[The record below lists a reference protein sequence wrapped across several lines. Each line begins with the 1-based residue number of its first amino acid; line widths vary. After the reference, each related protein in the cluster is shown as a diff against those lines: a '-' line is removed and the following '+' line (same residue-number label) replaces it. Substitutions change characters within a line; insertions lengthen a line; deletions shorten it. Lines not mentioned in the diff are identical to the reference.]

1 MAELESADMRQKYVD
16 ALKNTENNEAA
27 MQCDWRKEAFPER
40 RYERL
45 ERKNV
50 ICAGLSSVD
59 ERSAVYEL
67 KTSLPDS
74 FVGLSYT
81 YDDMGQSEGWMKTV
95 VDEADKSNRKRTK
108 KKKKDADDAGSV
120 GDDVGT
126 TSKEA
131 TDVTLDAETQ
141 KEVSKALSADDG
153 VVRAQVRTTMDI
165 LLIGVQDKV
174 MTDARVLQH
183 PEVRSANWDDGDQS
197 RRNSDPGASVSNTD
211 ALGAD
216 TTSSDLDT
224 SDVMQV
230 EKREPE
236 VAEQPVWGMDCYT
249 RKNIAI
255 CLETDLD
262 SAVASEFIERW
273 LLPAI
278 NSCPVEVAHDI
289 SCAARVLE
297 GLPPIATPPPL
308 PANNKGKGGSGS
320 KPSAAAE
327 STGGTS
333 EGGSHVFLSKAL
345 KAKIDAYGPPWLKD
359 AAHRLRLAVETLGT
373 DLFRV
378 HPKGHGSVVL
388 KKSGLKSNTLV
399 THYRGEIYPP
409 WRWGEKLDAIEK
421 TQQRIGLRPTLP
433 DFYNMA
439 LERPR
444 VDPRGFGLLFVDA
457 SRKAGLGSS
466 FSHSCDPTCEV
477 KVVAVNGELS
487 LAMATLRDLEC
498 GEELTFDYHAVTE
511 SVNEY
516 HAAICLCGHKNCRG
530 SFLHFATAD
539 CYQQVLSRN
548 APIAV
553 QFANLAK
560 GCIKEILSK
569 EDRRVLQSHGFGTAA
584 FGACSFNHHRRGENE
599 ELDSLDNVPIWLKTF
614 AADTLRYIEYERR
627 ALPIALLSN
636 HFSQGGVP
644 FTNTNDD
651 AAEDRAETKE
661 SSKGKGRK
669 SSSSSRS
676 KKGGKKAKPSSSNS
690 TKKADA
696 KKSAPFDESLIPP
709 EDRKP
714 VPGCR
719 PVSAFFFFSK
729 QEKDTLVK
737 SVKDQGLGHLTGL
750 DLNQAMQKNAGTAW
764 RSLSEEKKQVWKDRA
779 YAEWEENGGKE
790 KAKLEEERQGRV
802 KAIKDAAKVERDKA
816 EELKRKQAEAV
827 AKSKKKKKKVETN
840 IETNKISFEAADAEG
855 WAAMEQRIHQLT
867 QTLSR
872 VGRVIDRHREAVFES
887 SFTDDGSSS
896 SDLGPN
902 VHSPLTMMSDEHVV
916 GLLWSHPSG
925 IVQTLIRQVGQ
936 SPWSSTPIFKSVV
949 EVIVKHKLLC
959 GCAFPSKDGR
969 LSYSPIAAKIAP
981 EEKLPP
987 PKARRLVTVALLEIR
1002 EAIIADIQQ
1011 METEAAHH
1019 DKEVAKA
1026 KREVARRKREE
1037 KRKAEEAEKGPA
1049 AGAEDAASGSS
1060 STQHDTPAPVEAG
1073 ASHTPP
1079 SDPGQMSAAAGDEGS
1094 AASIPSK
1101 VDASTST
1108 ASTPASETAAAAA
1121 AALSALESKGL
1132 PWQEQLEQKY
1142 KLESSADLLLM
1153 YAHTST
1159 FFSLKPYKTFESTP
1173 IEVYARELGNA
1184 VPRSLVEG
1192 AGPVAA
1198 NSTGVGKEVG
1208 AATVAIKGA
1217 SGESSK
1223 MQDAAAATAKA
1234 PTSGNSSAKFNSEGD
1249 ICEPDQVVTSVN
1261 VVYPGHYVLSC
1272 LLQWYLGGISLK
1284 SGLPD
1289 MNGCIVL
1296 PTMASCWSEKAKDV
1310 SHQQTQ
1316 TIGRSRSSKVAT
1328 SLKITTYDSEVRPK
1342 LVEWFE
1348 DRHKRGSPWSEDLLR
1363 YFPPPSAS
1371 DDALLMMGSPV
1382 LDLLITGND
1391 ENIEEVVDGL
1401 QYGNSDAD
1409 ESDKH
1414 KKRKGK
1420 KSAAERL
1427 QSSMDEGMPAQA
1439 VANWVQCENP
1449 ECMKWRKLPWHVD
1462 VDLLPEKFYCKDN
1475 KWNPGYDNCDAPEDD
1490 WDMADAPVKFNEIP
1504 LEEFKPG
1511 GEYCMGV
1518 AALMIYFCRV
1528 LSPHSKFCAP
1538 QYFTLPTTTI

>member
-1 MAELESADMRQKYVD
+1 MRQKYVD
-16 ALKNTENNEAA
+16 ALRNTENNEAA
-27 MQCDWRKEAFPER
+27 MQCNWRKEAFPER

-45 ERKNV
+45 ERTNV
-50 ICAGLSSVD
+50 ICAGLSAVD

-67 KTSLPDS
+67 KTNLPDS

-95 VDEADKSNRKRTK
+95 VDEADKSNRKRSSK
-108 KKKKDADDAGSV
+108 KKKKEVEGTDTGAGVVS
-120 GDDVGT
+120 GAEIGKDGT
-126 TSKEA
+126 DGAKG
-131 TDVTLDAETQ
+131 TLDAETQ
-141 KEVSKALSADDG
+141 KEVSKALSTDDG

-165 LLIGVQDKV
+165 LLIGVQDRV

-197 RRNSDPGASVSNTD
+197 RRNSDPGASANSTAAVINSD
-211 ALGAD
+211 SES
-216 TTSSDLDT
+216 TS
-224 SDVMQV
+224 MQA

-249 RKNIAI
+249 RRNISI

-262 SAVASEFIERW
+262 SAVASEFIDRW

-278 NSCPVEVAHDI
+278 NSCPVDVAHNI
-289 SCAARVLE
+289 SCAARILE
-297 GLPPIATPPPL
+297 GLPPIVSSPPL
-308 PANNKGKGGSGS
+308 PASKGKRGSGI
-320 KPSAAAE
+320 PSAAAT
-327 STGGTS
+327 TGSSGTNDNAS
-333 EGGSHVFLSKAL
+333 EGGSHVYLSKAL
-345 KAKIDAYGPPWLKD
+345 KVKIAAYGPPWLKD
-359 AAHRLRLAVETLGT
+359 AAHRLRLAIETLGT

-487 LAMATLRDLEC
+487 LAMTTLRDLEC

-516 HAAICLCGHKNCRG
+516 HAAICLCGNKNCRG

-569 EDRRVLQSHGFGTAA
+569 EDGRVLQSHGFGTAA
-584 FGACSFNHHRRGENE
+584 FGACSFNHHRRGESEKLN
-599 ELDSLDNVPIWLKTF
+599 SLDNVPIWLKTF

-636 HFSQGGVP
+636 HFSQGGEP
-644 FTNTNDD
+644 FTNAKDGS
-651 AAEDRAETKE
+651 EDQGEGT
-661 SSKGKGRK
+661 SKTTREG
-669 SSSSSRS
+669 SASSSRS
-676 KKGGKKAKPSSSNS
+676 KKSAKKSKSSSS
-690 TKKADA
+690 DSKKADA
-696 KKSAPFDESLIPP
+696 KKPAPFDESLIPP

-714 VPGCR
+714 VPGSK
-719 PVSAFFFFSK
+719 PTSAFFFFSK
-729 QEKDTLVK
+729 QERDTFSTALK
-737 SVKDQGLGHLTGL
+737 EQGLDQHLTGL
-750 DLNQAMQKNAGTAW
+750 DLVQATQKIAGTAW
-764 RSLSEEKKQVWKDRA
+764 RSLSEETKQIWKDKA
-779 YAEWEENGGKE
+779 NADWEMNGGKE
-790 KAKLEEERQGRV
+790 KAKLEEERQRRV
-802 KAIKDAAKVERDKA
+802 KAIKSAAIESNANKRGDGDNQ
-816 EELKRKQAEAV
+816 RKQSESS
-827 AKSKKKKKKVETN
+827 AKSKRKKKKVETS

-855 WAAMEQRIHQLT
+855 WAAMEQRVHQLT

-887 SFTDDGSSS
+887 STNDGNSSG
-896 SDLGPN
+896 LGPN
-902 VHSPLTMMSDEHVV
+902 IHSPLKMMSDEHVV

-925 IVQTLIRQVGQ
+925 IAQTLIREVGKA
-936 SPWSSTPIFKSVV
+936 PWSSTPILTNIVAIV
-949 EVIVKHKLLC
+949 VKHKLLC
-959 GCAFPSKDGR
+959 GCAFPTKDG
-969 LSYSPIAAKIAP
+969 SPAYSPAAASIAP
-981 EEKLPP
+981 EERLPP
-987 PKARRLVTVALLEIR
+987 SKARRLVTVALLEMR
-1002 EAIIADIQQ
+1002 EAIVAGIQQ
-1011 METEAAHH
+1011 MATDAKQH
-1019 DKEVAKA
+1019 DKEVTKVR
-1026 KREVARRKREE
+1026 REIARRKREE
-1037 KRKAEEAEKGPA
+1037 KKKAEVAEPTGTGMETTGDIASGDQQESIVQQEAATSMPSEMDTTPV
-1049 AGAEDAASGSS
+1049 AASAVTS
-1060 STQHDTPAPVEAG
+1060 EA
-1073 ASHTPP
+1073 A
-1079 SDPGQMSAAAGDEGS
+1079 
-1094 AASIPSK
+1094 
-1101 VDASTST
+1101 VST
-1108 ASTPASETAAAAA
+1108 ATVASTAAASATA
-1121 AALSALESKGL
+1121 DLSALENKGR

-1142 KLESSADLLLM
+1142 KLESAADLLLM

-1159 FFSLKPYKTFESTP
+1159 FFSLKPYRTFESTP

-1192 AGPVAA
+1192 AGPAGAVSQTAV
-1198 NSTGVGKEVG
+1198 SQTDKGVP
-1208 AATVAIKGA
+1208 
-1217 SGESSK
+1217 ESSGTETTTNT
-1223 MQDAAAATAKA
+1223 AAAVTQAGATG
-1234 PTSGNSSAKFNSEGD
+1234 TNVNTEGD
-1249 ICEPDQVVTSVN
+1249 ICEPDQVVTCVN
-1261 VVYPGHYVLSC
+1261 VAYPGHYVLSC
-1272 LLQWYLGGISLK
+1272 LLQWYLGGTSLK

-1289 MNGCIVL
+1289 TNGCIVL
-1296 PTMASCWSEKAKDV
+1296 PTMGSCWSEKAGDA
-1310 SHQQTQ
+1310 SHQQTKSS
-1316 TIGRSRSSKVAT
+1316 GRSRSSKAAS
-1328 SLKITTYDSEVRPK
+1328 SLSTTYDAEVRPK
-1342 LVEWFE
+1342 LVDWFE

-1363 YFPPPSAS
+1363 YFPPPSA
-1371 DDALLMMGSPV
+1371 DAGDSLLMMGSPV

-1391 ENIEEVVDGL
+1391 ENIDEVVDGL
-1401 QYGNSDAD
+1401 QHSNGDGADSDTGD
-1409 ESDKH
+1409 SDKR
-1414 KKRKGK
+1414 KKRRGK

-1449 ECMKWRKLPWHVD
+1449 NCMKWRKLPWHVD

-1511 GEYCMGV
+1511 GELGKRWTYHHFSIV
-1518 AALMIYFCRV
+1518 I
-1528 LSPHSKFCAP
+1528 AP
-1538 QYFTLPTTTI
+1538 LVSY

>member
-1 MAELESADMRQKYVD
+1 MLVRNEINQKTLDQMYTKTGQRQMAELESADMRQKYVD
-16 ALKNTENNEAA
+16 ALKNTENHEAA

-108 KKKKDADDAGSV
+108 KKKKGADDAGSV
-120 GDDVGT
+120 AEETGT

-131 TDVTLDAETQ
+131 TVTLDAETQ

-174 MTDARVLQH
+174 MTDTRVLKH

-197 RRNSDPGASVSNTD
+197 RRNSDPGATVSSAD
-211 ALGAD
+211 GLGTA
-216 TTSSDLDT
+216 TMSSDLDT
-224 SDVMQV
+224 SNLTQM

-236 VAEQPVWGMDCYT
+236 VAEQPVWGVDCYT

-278 NSCPVEVAHDI
+278 NSCPVDVAHDI

-297 GLPPIATPPPL
+297 GLPPIVTPPPL
-308 PANNKGKGGSGS
+308 PANNKGKGGSGC
-320 KPSAAAE
+320 KPSAVAE

-487 LAMATLRDLEC
+487 LAMTTLRDLEC

-644 FTNTNDD
+644 FTNANDD
-651 AAEDRAETKE
+651 ATEDQAATTE

-690 TKKADA
+690 SKKADA

-709 EDRKP
+709 EDRKS

-729 QEKDTLVK
+729 QEKDTFMK
-737 SVKDQGLGHLTGL
+737 SVKEQGLGHLTGL
-750 DLNQAMQKNAGTAW
+750 DLNQAMQKIAGTAW
-764 RSLSEEKKQVWKDRA
+764 RSLSEEQKQVWKDRA
-779 YAEWEENGGKE
+779 HAEWEENGGKE
-790 KAKLEEERQGRV
+790 KAKLEEERQVRV

-816 EELKRKQAEAV
+816 EEVKRKQAEAV
-827 AKSKKKKKKVETN
+827 AKSKKKKQKVETN

-887 SFTDDGSSS
+887 SPTNTDGRLS

-925 IVQTLIRQVGQ
+925 VVQTLILQVGQ
-936 SPWSSTPIFKSVV
+936 APWSNTPIFKGVV
-949 EVIVKHKLLC
+949 EAIVKHKLLC
-959 GCAFPSKDGR
+959 GCAFPSKDGT
-969 LSYSPIAAKIAP
+969 LSYSPIATKIAP

-987 PKARRLVTVALLEIR
+987 SKARRLVTAALLEMR
-1002 EAIIADIQQ
+1002 EAIIAGIQQ
-1011 METEAAHH
+1011 METEAIQH

-1037 KRKAEEAEKGPA
+1037 KKKAEEAEKGP
-1049 AGAEDAASGSS
+1049 GASPEDAAGGSS
-1060 STQHDTPAPVEAG
+1060 GTQHDTSVPVEAG
-1073 ASHTPP
+1073 ASDSPT
-1079 SDPGQMSAAAGDEGS
+1079 SDPGQMSAAASDGGA
-1094 AASIPSK
+1094 AASTPSK
-1101 VDASTST
+1101 VDTST
-1108 ASTPASETAAAAA
+1108 AASAPASETAAAAA

-1132 PWQEQLEQKY
+1132 PWQEQFEQKY
-1142 KLESSADLLLM
+1142 KLESAADLLLM

-1192 AGPVAA
+1192 SGPVAA
-1198 NSTGVGKEVG
+1198 KSTAEFGTEVS
-1208 AATVAIKGA
+1208 AATTATKGA
-1217 SGESSK
+1217 SDKSSK
-1223 MQDAAAATAKA
+1223 MEDTAAATAKA
-1234 PTSGNSSAKFNSEGD
+1234 SESGNSSSRVNSEGD

-1296 PTMASCWSEKAKDV
+1296 PTMASCWSEKAHDA
-1310 SHQQTQ
+1310 SHQQTKAS
-1316 TIGRSRSSKVAT
+1316 GRSRSSKSAA
-1328 SLKITTYDSEVRPK
+1328 SLSTTTYDSEVRPK

-1348 DRHKRGSPWSEDLLR
+1348 DRHKRGSPCPEELLR

-1391 ENIEEVVDGL
+1391 ENIDEVVDGL

-1409 ESDKH
+1409 DSDKR
-1414 KKRKGK
+1414 KKRRGK

-1511 GEYCMGV
+1511 GEYC
-1518 AALMIYFCRV
+1518 
-1528 LSPHSKFCAP
+1528 
-1538 QYFTLPTTTI
+1538 T

>member
-197 RRNSDPGASVSNTD
+197 RRNSDPGASAINTD

-1073 ASHTPP
+1073 ASHTPT

-1223 MQDAAAATAKA
+1223 MQDAAAATAKP

-1518 AALMIYFCRV
+1518 AALMIYFCCV

>member
-108 KKKKDADDAGSV
+108 KKKKN
-120 GDDVGT
+120 DVATTPGVEEIGT
-126 TSKEA
+126 NKDEG
-131 TDVTLDAETQ
+131 DVTLDAEAQ

-165 LLIGVQDKV
+165 LLIAVQDKV

-197 RRNSDPGASVSNTD
+197 RRNSDPGASVNSTD
-211 ALGAD
+211 GLG
-216 TTSSDLDT
+216 TVMINSDLDT
-224 SDVMQV
+224 FGTSMQA

-278 NSCPVEVAHDI
+278 NSCPVDVAHDI

-297 GLPPIATPPPL
+297 GLPPIATPPPV
-308 PANNKGKGGSGS
+308 PTNKGKGGSSG
-320 KPSAAAE
+320 KHDAIVE
-327 STGGTS
+327 STNSTS

-345 KAKIDAYGPPWLKD
+345 KAKIDSYGPPWLKD
-359 AAHRLRLAVETLGT
+359 AAHRLRLAIETLGT
-373 DLFRV
+373 DLFRI

-388 KKSGLKSNTLV
+388 KKSGLKSNSLV

-487 LAMATLRDLEC
+487 LAMTTLRDLEC

-516 HAAICLCGHKNCRG
+516 HAAICLCGHKCCRG

-569 EDRRVLQSHGFGTAA
+569 EDGRVLHSHGFGTAA
-584 FGACSFNHHRRGENE
+584 FGACSFNHHRRGESE

-644 FTNTNDD
+644 FTNSQDD
-651 AAEDRAETKE
+651 PEEQTERKE
-661 SSKGKGRK
+661 SSKSKGKRG
-669 SSSSSRS
+669 SSSSRS
-676 KKGGKKAKPSSSNS
+676 KKNAKKAKSSSSDSKRRANAS
-690 TKKADA
+690 PTKP
-696 KKSAPFDESLIPP
+696 APFDDSLIPP

-719 PVSAFFFFSK
+719 PVSAFFLFSK
-729 QEKDTLVK
+729 QEKDTFVK
-737 SVKDQGLGHLTGL
+737 SIKEQGLDHLTGL
-750 DLNQAMQKNAGTAW
+750 DLTQAMQKIAGTAW
-764 RSLSEEKKQVWKDRA
+764 RSLSEETKQIWKDRA
-779 YAEWEENGGKE
+779 HTEWEINDGKE
-790 KAKLEEERQGRV
+790 KAKLEEERQRRV
-802 KAIKDAAKVERDKA
+802 KAIKDAAKARSKA
-816 EELKRKQAEAV
+816 EDENKRKEAEAG
-827 AKSKKKKKKVETN
+827 AKSRKKKKKAETN

-855 WAAMEQRIHQLT
+855 WAAMEQRVHQLT

-887 SFTDDGSSS
+887 STDDGKS
-896 SDLGPN
+896 SDLGSN
-902 VHSPLTMMSDEHVV
+902 VHSPLTMMPDEHVV

-925 IVQTLIRQVGQ
+925 VVQTLIRQIGQ
-936 SPWSSTPIFKSVV
+936 APWSNTPILTSVV
-949 EVIVKHKLLC
+949 AVVVKHKLLC
-959 GCAFPSKDGR
+959 GCAFPLKDGR
-969 LSYSPIAAKIAP
+969 LSHSPAAAGIAP

-987 PKARRLVTVALLEIR
+987 SKARRLVTEALLEMR
-1002 EAIIADIQQ
+1002 EAIIAGIKQ
-1011 METEAAHH
+1011 METEATQH
-1019 DKEVAKA
+1019 DKEVTKA
-1026 KREVARRKREE
+1026 KREAARRRREE
-1037 KRKAEEAEKGPA
+1037 KKRAEEAEKSSV
-1049 AGAEDAASGSS
+1049 AGTEDAPDSPSVTEQASFATDEANNA
-1060 STQHDTPAPVEAG
+1060 STP
-1073 ASHTPP
+1073 
-1079 SDPGQMSAAAGDEGS
+1079 DPGQAPTAGDEES
-1094 AASIPSK
+1094 AASRASK
-1101 VDASTST
+1101 ADASTIVN
-1108 ASTPASETAAAAA
+1108 ASTSGTAAAAA
-1121 AALSALESKGL
+1121 AALSALESKGR

-1142 KLESSADLLLM
+1142 KLESAADLLLM

-1159 FFSLKPYKTFESTP
+1159 FFSLKPYRTFESTP
-1173 IEVYARELGNA
+1173 IDVCARELGNA
-1184 VPRSLVEG
+1184 VPRSLAEG
-1192 AGPVAA
+1192 ARPVAESKDA
-1198 NSTGVGKEVG
+1198 S
-1208 AATVAIKGA
+1208 AATTDKVGPK
-1217 SGESSK
+1217 SSK
-1223 MQDAAAATAKA
+1223 SDAAATAITPA
-1234 PTSGNSSAKFNSEGD
+1234 AGSFSANTNTEGD

-1284 SGLPD
+1284 PGLPD

-1296 PTMASCWSEKAKDV
+1296 PTMGSCWSEKANDV
-1310 SHQQTQ
+1310 SHQQPKVS
-1316 TIGRSRSSKVAT
+1316 GRSRSSAGA
-1328 SLKITTYDSEVRPK
+1328 SLITTYDAEVRPK
-1342 LVEWFE
+1342 LVDWFE

-1363 YFPPPSAS
+1363 YFPQPSVDS
-1371 DDALLMMGSPV
+1371 DDTQLMMGSPI

-1391 ENIEEVVDGL
+1391 ENIDEVVDGL
-1401 QYGNSDAD
+1401 QHADSDAD
-1409 ESDKH
+1409 DSDKR

-1449 ECMKWRKLPWHVD
+1449 KCMKWRKLPWHVD
-1462 VDLLPEKFYCKDN
+1462 LDLLPEKFYCKDN
-1475 KWNPGYDNCDAPEDD
+1475 KWNPGYDHCDAPEDD
-1490 WDMADAPVKFNEIP
+1490 WDMGDAPVKFNEIP

-1511 GEYCMGV
+1511 GESFFGGHEEALAYFM
-1518 AALMIYFCRV
+1518 AA
-1528 LSPHSKFCAP
+1528 
-1538 QYFTLPTTTI
+1538 